1 MDANSLPSDENRLNF
16 LGMDAAALSQ
26 SDPNTFNGKVD
37 NFRRFNKVLSDD
49 EMLLVFVQDSQTM
62 RYSFDDDLSDS
73 TSNQADAALDTPGGK
88 VAYIDGTLESV
99 ASLTA
104 ADPPE
109 SGPYPGITV
118 AGWMRWS
125 GPADQT
131 SSPQPLVTCWNQNG
145 LHLFTAYA
153 DADKNIGVEG
163 SDGSRAQIRVDW
175 NKGTLVGA
183 TSFVEEW
190 NWMYFTFGGT
200 DVTVGLG
207 SELRGS
213 TLLESTVRSDQQP
226 HPNRAAAQ
234 TILVPALA
242 STSMTCKAGQ
252 WNCALHPQNCA
263 THAAVK
269 EVGVWGI
276 VMSYR
281 QLIAFYEGGPAFQTT
296 RMIASL
302 VNTTMTRPAEITD
315 DASNCKVGRCLY
327 VPNLKHLERPEEDQY
342 RSGYNEGVK
351 VRCTIHILALRADL
365 LCPYLAS
372 PPLLNTKH

>member
-1 MDANSLPSDENRLNF
+1 
-16 LGMDAAALSQ
+16 
-26 SDPNTFNGKVD
+26 
-37 NFRRFNKVLSDD
+37 
-49 EMLLVFVQDSQTM
+49 
-62 RYSFDDDLSDS
+62 
-73 TSNQADAALDTPGGK
+73 
-88 VAYIDGTLESV
+88 
-99 ASLTA
+99 
-104 ADPPE
+104 
-109 SGPYPGITV
+109 V

-131 SSPQPLVTCWNQNG
+131 SSPQPLVTCWNQIG

-153 DADKNIGVEG
+153 DAEKKIGVEG

-190 NWMYFTFGGT
+190 NWMYLTFGGT
-200 DVTVGLG
+200 DITVGLG

-213 TLLESTVRSDQQP
+213 TLLDDTVRSAQQP

-234 TILVPALA
+234 LILGPARS

-269 EVGVWGI
+269 EVGVWGRWL
-276 VMSYR
+276 SYSE
-281 QLIAFYEGGPAFQTT
+281 LIAVYEGGPAFQTAT
-296 RMIASL
+296 RIASL
-302 VNTTMTRPAEITD
+302 VNTPMTRPAEITD

-327 VPNLKHLERPEEDQY
+327 VPNSKHLERPEEDQY

-372 PPLLNTKH
+372 PPLLNTKHSTLNPYH